1 MIFQKYP
8 HILFSYSKAKDGDM
22 LKEQHR
28 QRLLKH
34 LNIDPQDLITV
45 HQVHGTNI
53 IKVSKREETNPNTEA
68 DGLIVNQPGIYLGI
82 LTADCL
88 PIAFYDPT
96 RGAIGLIHAGWKG
109 LDQDI
114 IYSLIQAMQHH
125 FGSDPQDLLVEIG
138 PSIGPCCY
146 THPSDLKQKDDPKWQ
161 PYILEGADDSYGLD
175 LWSFAENQ
183 LLESGVLKGNI
194 DNPKICTYHTNQY
207 FSHRKVMDKKL
218 SQDPRFITI
227 LGIRGATSNQEDAY

>member
-1 MIFQKYP
+1 MIYKKYP
-8 HILFSYSKAKDGDM
+8 QILFSYSKTKDGDM

-28 QRLLKH
+28 QRFLKH
-34 LNIDPQDLITV
+34 FNIDPKNLITI
-45 HQVHGTNI
+45 HQVHNTNI
-53 IKVSKREETNPNTEA
+53 VRVNKSKAVNPATKA
-68 DGLIVNQPGIYLGI
+68 DGLITDQPGIYLGI

-96 RGAIGLIHAGWKG
+96 LSAIGLIHVGWKG

-114 IYSLIQAMQHH
+114 IHNLIQTMQHH
-125 FGSDPQDLLVEIG
+125 FGSDPQDLLVKIG

-146 THPSDLKQKDDPKWQ
+146 ILSDLKQKGDPKWQ
-161 PYILEGADDSYGLD
+161 PYIGKGPDGSYILD

-183 LLESGVLKGNI
+183 LVENRVLKENI
-194 DNPKICTYHTNQY
+194 ANPKICTYHTNQY

-227 LGIRGATSNQEDAY
+227 LGIREN

>member
-1 MIFQKYP
+1 MIYKKYP
-8 HILFSYSKAKDGDM
+8 HILFSCSKAKDGDM
-22 LKEQHR
+22 LKEQNR
-28 QRLLKH
+28 PRLLKH
-34 LNIDPQDLITV
+34 LGLNPKNLVTV
-45 HQVHGTNI
+45 HQMHSTNI
-53 IKVSKREETNPNTEA
+53 IKVSKPEEANSNTRA
-68 DGLIVNQPGIYLGI
+68 DGLITDQPGIYLGI

-88 PIAFYDPT
+88 PIAFYDPA

-114 IYSLIQAMQHH
+114 IHNLIQTMQHH

-146 THPSDLKQKDDPKWQ
+146 THLSDLKQKGDPKWQ
-161 PYILEGADDSYGLD
+161 PYILKDHDGSYVLD

-183 LLESGVLKGNI
+183 LLKSGVPKGNI

-207 FSHRKVMDKKL
+207 FSHRKVMNEKL
-218 SQDPRFITI
+218 TQDPRFITI
-227 LGIRGATSNQEDAY
+227 LGIGES